1 MTFECPYLIDNNEV
15 IIMLVILRSFL
26 ILFVLFTEFTLYL
39 IHLGVTNTYYEKFE
53 NTKEVTWSQTKIKE
67 CHSQYNDQKK
77 TDKSTNN
84 DRQNSM

>member
-53 NTKEVTWSQTKIKE
+53 NTKEVT
-67 CHSQYNDQKK
+67 
-77 TDKSTNN
+77 
-84 DRQNSM
+84 